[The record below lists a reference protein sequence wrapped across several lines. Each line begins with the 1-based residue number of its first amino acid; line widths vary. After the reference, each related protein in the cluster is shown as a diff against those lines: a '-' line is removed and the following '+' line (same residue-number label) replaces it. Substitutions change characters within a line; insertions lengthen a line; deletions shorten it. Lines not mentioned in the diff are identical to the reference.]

1 MHDLMMHL
9 RNEPQARYSNVH
21 DAFDIQNLPSSVQ
34 LLILTTKCVSVAT
47 SIC

>member
-9 RNEPQARYSNVH
+9 RDEPQARFSNVH
-21 DAFDIQNLPSSVQ
+21 DVFYTLNLPRSVQ